1 MVFKVC
7 PDYMTE
13 GLMRNRFTKDG
24 ESWVYVDEE
33 FIDCLKLTQ
42 ETRQLLALCQQIFDQ
57 VDSWSSKDAD
67 YKFPHFIRK
76 EQYEILCKLVAERIQ
91 KETGVLTFAEFYWS

>member
-57 VDSWSSKDAD
+57 VEPLDVYPE
-67 YKFPHFIRK
+67 YKFPHFIRR